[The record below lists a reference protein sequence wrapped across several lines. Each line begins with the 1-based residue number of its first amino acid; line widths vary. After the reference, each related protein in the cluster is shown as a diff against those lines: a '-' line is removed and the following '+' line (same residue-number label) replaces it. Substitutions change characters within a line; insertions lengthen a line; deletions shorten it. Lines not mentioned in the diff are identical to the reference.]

1 VSPPPVLAGSAGST
15 NDFRNQG
22 HRVLGMLPGVPM
34 NCGPTAGFFTSAQS
48 DGVRMPIEN
57 SAVLDVAEVMALV
70 MLVVASVE
78 LCVTTV
84 TVQR

>member
-1 VSPPPVLAGSAGST
+1 
-15 NDFRNQG
+15 
-22 HRVLGMLPGVPM
+22 
-34 NCGPTAGFFTSAQS
+34 
-48 DGVRMPIEN
+48 MPIEN